1 MPFAIIA
8 HDAPGTE
15 ALRGQLRQAHVDYLR
30 AHVELILA
38 GGALLDEGGRPVGGL
53 LIIDTD
59 DRQTAESFSAA
70 DPFRTGGVFGRV
82 QVVPWRK
89 TFFDHEALA

>member
-15 ALRGQLRQAHVDYLR
+15 ALRAQLRQQHVDYLGER
-30 AHVELILA
+30 VQMILA
-38 GGALLDEGGRPVGGL
+38 GGALLDEGGRPIGGL
-53 LIIDTD
+53 LIVDTE
-59 DRQTAESFSAA
+59 DRQAAEAFSAG
-70 DPFRTGGVFGRV
+70 DPFRTGGVFGTV

-89 TFFDHEALA
+89 TFFDRAALA